1 MEKKEIWEVIL
12 TRPAEKAYDR
22 SSRTAKI
29 RLERCFADLEKDPL
43 YSPNVKPLVGKL
55 KGLYGYRIGDLRVI
69 YRPIKES
76 KIVEIIAI
84 LPRGKAY

>member
-1 MEKKEIWEVIL
+1 VEKKEVWEVIL

-22 SSRTAKI
+22 SSKTIKI
-29 RLERCFADLEKDPL
+29 RLGRCFAGLEKDPI
-43 YSPNVKPLVGKL
+43 YNSNAKPLVGKL
-55 KGLYGYRIGDLRVI
+55 KGLYRYRVGDLQVI

-76 KIVEIIAI
+76 KSVEIIAI